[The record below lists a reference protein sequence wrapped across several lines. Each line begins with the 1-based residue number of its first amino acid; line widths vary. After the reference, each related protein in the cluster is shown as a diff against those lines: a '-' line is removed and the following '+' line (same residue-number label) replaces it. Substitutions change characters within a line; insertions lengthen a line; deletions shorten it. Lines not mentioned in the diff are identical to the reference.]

1 MTHRR
6 RRARTLLVGDDVD
19 PVAFV
24 PNLFDAV
31 LVLVVALLVAL
42 ATARG
47 HAAAAPPDARRLE
60 GFVDTGVPR
69 QGEGQRIG
77 VAYRLADGRLVYV
90 PE

>member
-6 RRARTLLVGDDVD
+6 RARALLTHDDVD
-19 PVAFV
+19 PIAFV

-31 LVLVVALLVAL
+31 LVLVVAMLVAL
-42 ATARG
+42 TTKAARG
-47 HAAAAPPDARRLE
+47 AMTPSATQRLE

-69 QGEGQRIG
+69 QGQGQRLG